1 MKERRF
7 IRALARIVGRDG
19 VITDPV
25 ERRVYETDGLTV
37 FQAAPDVV
45 VLPRTTE
52 QVARIVEVCAREGVP
67 FVARGAGTGLSGG
80 ALPLAGGVLI
90 ALNRMDR
97 ILEVD
102 YPNLRAVVEPGV
114 INARLSE
121 ALAPRGYYYAPDPA
135 SQTACTIGGNVA
147 ENSGGPRTPKYGV
160 TTHHVL
166 GLEVVLPDGAVVR
179 FGGKVP
185 DVPGYD
191 FVGLLV
197 GSEGT
202 LGIVTKVIV
211 RILRKPEAVRTLMAV
226 FETVEDAS
234 NAVSAIV
241 ARGIIPVAIEMMD
254 NLSIQAVERGVAAGY
269 PLDAGAVLLIELD
282 GPREEVEAL
291 VEPVLEICRTWRV
304 REVRVARDEEER
316 LRLWKGRKAA
326 FASMGQ
332 LSPDY
337 YVQDAV
343 IPRTR
348 LPAIM
353 KRIEELS
360 RQYGLRVANVFH
372 AGDGNLHPL
381 ILFDARRPGELQKA
395 EALGAEILRAC
406 VEAGG
411 SLTGEHGI
419 GLEKR
424 DYMPLMFRDEDLAAM
439 RRVKWAF
446 DPQGLLNPG
455 KIFPQDAPS
464 GGAPGPHPAAP
475 PRDVYIGF
483 IGRQSLVERLVRDLG
498 PLIGPERVGG
508 PLEAPAYN
516 VDGHTPS
523 IILWPRTVEEVS
535 AVLAWAYRHDLKV
548 VPWGGGTMIG
558 LGRPPLRVDLVLD
571 LSDLTG
577 VVDYEPADMTASF
590 WAGTTLRDAQALLAA
605 HGQFIPLD
613 PPAADRATLGGI
625 LATAASGPWRH
636 RYGTPRDLVL
646 AVRVVHTDG
655 TVTRGGA
662 KVVKNVAGYDMPKL
676 YVGSLGTLGVIVE
689 ATFRVYPRP
698 AFEATCLMA
707 FDDVTALQ
715 AAVADLLDAPLV
727 PTAVELLNP
736 VAMEVV
742 ADLVGLPDRVG
753 RYGLA
758 VAFGS
763 PCASAVATQVDR
775 ARSIGRS
782 AGARSET
789 DLTGELHD
797 RFWQAVRDFPW
808 TRGDVV
814 LKVGVPIA
822 EVGSTVMLAEEMA
835 HRAGL
840 RLGAVGE
847 AGVGILRFYISA
859 DAADPHGFLP
869 KVVTLIR
876 SLRSRALSSGG
887 HLVVLAAPVALKTQV
902 DVWGGVSDEVLRL
915 MRRLKKAFDPGS
927 ILNPGRFVEGI

>member
-1 MKERRF
+1 MKKRRL
-7 IRALARIVGRDG
+7 IRELVRIVGKGG
-19 VITDPV
+19 VIVDPV

-37 FQAAPDVV
+37 FQATPDVV
-45 VLPRTTE
+45 VLPRTAE
-52 QVARIVEVCAREGVP
+52 QVARIVQVCAREGIP

-80 ALPLAGGVLI
+80 ALPLVGGVLI

-102 YPNLRAVVEPGV
+102 YPNLRAIVEPGV
-114 INARLSE
+114 INARLGE
-121 ALAPRGYYYAPDPA
+121 VLASRGYYYAPDPA

-166 GLEVVLPDGAVVR
+166 GLEVVLPDGEILS

-241 ARGIIPVAIEMMD
+241 AQGIIPVAIEMMD
-254 NLSIQAVERGVAAGY
+254 NLSIQAVEKGVAAGY

-282 GPREEVEAL
+282 GPRAEVEAL
-291 VEPVLEICRTWRV
+291 VEPVLEICRAWRV
-304 REVRVARDEEER
+304 RTVRVAQTEEER
-316 LRLWKGRKAA
+316 LRFWKGRKAA

-332 LSPDY
+332 LSSDY

-360 RQYGLRVANVFH
+360 HQYGLRVANVFH

-381 ILFDARRPGELQKA
+381 ILFDARQPGALQKA

-406 VEAGG
+406 VELGG

-439 RRVKWAF
+439 QKVKRVF
-446 DPQGLLNPG
+446 DPRGLLNPG
-455 KIFPQDAPS
+455 KIFPRDYLSDPS
-464 GGAPGPHPAAP
+464 LEPNPGPPSVGTSLERP
-475 PRDVYIGF
+475 SIP
-483 IGRQSLVERLVRDLG
+483 GRLTADLG
-498 PLIGPERVGG
+498 HIIGLERVGG
-508 PLEAPAYN
+508 SLEAPQYN
-516 VDGHTPS
+516 VDGQTPRL
-523 IILWPRTVEEVS
+523 IAWPRKVEEVPHI
-535 AVLAWAYRHDLKV
+535 LALARQHDLKV
-548 VPWGGGTMIG
+548 IPWGGGTMVD
-558 LGRPPLRVDLVLD
+558 LGRPPLRVDLALD
-571 LSDLTG
+571 LSDLNG

-590 WAGTTLRDAQALLAA
+590 RAGTTLRDAQALLAA

-613 PPAADRATLGGI
+613 PPGADRATLGGI

-646 AVRVVHTDG
+646 AVQVVHADG

-676 YVGSLGTLGVIVE
+676 YIGSLGTLGVIVE
-689 ATFRVYPRP
+689 VTLRVYPRP
-698 AFEATCLMA
+698 AVEATCLMN
-707 FDDVTALQ
+707 FDDVTAVQ
-715 AAVADLLDAPLV
+715 AAIAGILDAPLV

-736 VAMEVV
+736 TAMQVV
-742 ADLVGLPDRVG
+742 ADQVSLPVSNG
-753 RYGLA
+753 QYGLA

-763 PCASAVATQVDR
+763 PWASAVNTQVDR
-775 ARSIGRS
+775 VRTIGRA

-789 DLTGELHD
+789 HLTGEPHD
-797 RFWQAVRDFPW
+797 RFWQVVRDFPRD
-808 TRGDVV
+808 RGDVV

-822 EVGSTVMLAEEMA
+822 EVGAIVTSAEGMA
-835 HRAGL
+835 QQANL
-840 RLGAVGE
+840 RLSIVGE
-847 AGVGILRFYISA
+847 AGVGILRFYIPA
-859 DAADPHGFLP
+859 DVDDPARFLS
-869 KVVTLIR
+869 KVDTLIR
-876 SLRSRALSSGG
+876 SLRVRALSLGG
-887 HLVVLAAPVALKTQV
+887 YLVVLAAPVALKARV
-902 DVWGGVSDEVLRL
+902 DVWGAVPDPVFRL
-915 MRRLKKAFDPGS
+915 MTRLKKVFDPYQ

>member
-1 MKERRF
+1 MKKRRL
-7 IRALARIVGRDG
+7 IRELARIVGKDG
-19 VITDPV
+19 VIADPV

-37 FQAAPDVV
+37 FQAVPDVV

-52 QVARIVEVCAREGVP
+52 QVARIVQVCAREGIP

-97 ILEVD
+97 IVEVD

-121 ALAPRGYYYAPDPA
+121 VLAPRGYYYAPDPA

-166 GLEVVLPDGAVVR
+166 GLEVVLPDGEVAL

-226 FETVEDAS
+226 FDTVEDAS
-234 NAVSAIV
+234 NTVSAII
-241 ARGIIPVAIEMMD
+241 ARGILPAALEMMD
-254 NLSIQAVERGVAAGY
+254 HLSIQAVEKGVAAGY

-282 GPREEVEAL
+282 GLREEVDAL
-291 VEPVLEICRTWRV
+291 VGPIREVCRAWRV

-343 IPRTR
+343 VPRTR

-353 KRIEELS
+353 RRVEELA

-395 EALGAEILRAC
+395 EALGAEILRIC

-424 DYMPLMFRDEDLAAM
+424 DFMPLMFRDEDLAIM
-439 RRVKWAF
+439 QRVKRAF

-455 KIFPQDAPS
+455 KIFPRDYLPDPS
-464 GGAPGPHPAAP
+464 REPKPSP
-475 PRDVYIGF
+475 PPVSVI
-483 IGRQSLVERLVRDLG
+483 IERLTSTDRLAQELG
-498 PLIGPERVGG
+498 RIIGPERVGSL
-508 PLEAPAYN
+508 LEAARYN
-516 VDGHTPS
+516 VDGQTPR
-523 IILWPRTVEEVS
+523 IIAWPQTVEEVS
-535 AVLAWAYRHDLKV
+535 AVLAFAQRHDLKV
-548 VPWGGGTMIG
+548 IPWGGGTMVG
-558 LGRPPLRVDLVLD
+558 LGRLPLQYDLALD
-571 LSDLTG
+571 LSDWTG

-590 WAGTTLRDAQALLAA
+590 WAGTSLQEAQTRLAA
-605 HGQFIPLD
+605 YDQWIPLD
-613 PPAADRATLGGI
+613 PPCADRATLGGI

-646 AVRVVHTDG
+646 AVRVVHADG

-676 YVGSLGTLGVIVE
+676 YIGSLGTLGVIVE

-707 FDDVTALQ
+707 FDDVTASQ
-715 AAVADLLDAPLV
+715 AAVAGLLDAPLE
-727 PTAVELLNP
+727 PSAVELLNP
-736 VAMEVV
+736 TAMRTV
-742 ADLVGLPDRVG
+742 ADPIGLPWPDG

-763 PCASAVATQVDR
+763 PCAPAVTTQVDR
-775 ARSIGRS
+775 TRSIGRT
-782 AGARSET
+782 AGSRAEA

-808 TRGDVV
+808 NRGDVV

-822 EVGSTVMLAEEMA
+822 EVGSTVALAEEMA
-835 HRAGL
+835 QRAGL
-840 RLGAVGE
+840 RLGVVGE
-847 AGVGILRFYISA
+847 AGVGILRLYVP
-859 DAADPHGFLP
+859 ADPEDPEGFLS
-869 KVVTLIR
+869 KVARLIG
-876 SLRSRALSSGG
+876 SLRIRAVSSGG
-887 HLVVLAAPVALKTQV
+887 YLVVLAAPPALKARV
-902 DVWGGVSDEVLRL
+902 DVWGPVSDPVLRL
-915 MRRLKKAFDPGS
+915 MTRLKKALDPYQ

>member
-1 MKERRF
+1 MKKRRL
-7 IRALARIVGRDG
+7 IRELIRIVGKDG
-19 VITDPV
+19 VVVDPV

-37 FQAAPDVV
+37 FQATPDVV
-45 VLPRTTE
+45 VLPRAAE
-52 QVARIVEVCAREGVP
+52 QVAHIVQVCAREGIP

-114 INARLSE
+114 INARLGE
-121 ALAPRGYYYAPDPA
+121 ALASRGYYYAPDPA

-166 GLEVVLPDGAVVR
+166 GLEVVLPDGEVVL

-254 NLSIQAVERGVAAGY
+254 NLSIQAVEKGVAAGY

-282 GPREEVEAL
+282 GPHEEVEAL
-291 VEPVLEICRTWRV
+291 VEPVLEVCRAWRV

-381 ILFDARRPGELQKA
+381 ILFDARQPGELRKA

-411 SLTGEHGI
+411 SLTGEHGV

-424 DYMPLMFRDEDLAAM
+424 DYMPLMFQDEDLAAM
-439 RRVKWAF
+439 QRVKRAF
-446 DPQGLLNPG
+446 DPRGLLNPG
-455 KIFPQDAPS
+455 KIFPRDYLLDPSLEPNPSPPSVDAILEHLS
-464 GGAPGPHPAAP
+464 ITD
-475 PRDVYIGF
+475 RLIG
-483 IGRQSLVERLVRDLG
+483 DLG
-498 PLIGPERVGG
+498 HIIGPENVGSF
-508 PLEAPAYN
+508 LEAPQYN
-516 VDGHTPS
+516 VDGQTPRM
-523 IILWPRTVEEVS
+523 IARPRTVEEVS
-535 AVLAWAYRHDLKV
+535 AVLDLACRQDLKV
-548 VPWGGGTMIG
+548 VPWGGGTTIS
-558 LGRPPLRVDLVLD
+558 LGRPPLRVDLALD

-590 WAGTTLRDAQALLAA
+590 RAGTTLQDAQALLAA

-613 PPAADRATLGGI
+613 PPGADRVTLGGI

-646 AVRVVHTDG
+646 AVRVVHADG

-676 YVGSLGTLGVIVE
+676 YIGSLGTLGVIVE

-698 AFEATCLMA
+698 AFEATYLMT
-707 FDDVTALQ
+707 FDDVTAVQ
-715 AAVADLLDAPLV
+715 AAVADILDASLV

-736 VAMEVV
+736 TAMQTV
-742 ADLVGLPDRVG
+742 ADQVGLPGSDG

-758 VAFGS
+758 IAFGS
-763 PCASAVATQVDR
+763 PCAPAVAAQVHRVR
-775 ARSIGRS
+775 AIGRA
-782 AGARSET
+782 AGAHSET
-789 DLTGELHD
+789 DLTGEPHD
-797 RFWQAVRDFPW
+797 RFWQAIRDFPW
-808 TRGDVV
+808 DRGDVV

-822 EVGSTVMLAEEMA
+822 EVGSTVTLAEDMA
-835 HRAGL
+835 RGANL
-840 RLGAVGE
+840 RLGIVGE
-847 AGVGILRFYISA
+847 AGVGILRLYVPA
-859 DAADPHGFLP
+859 DADDPTGFLS
-869 KVVTLIR
+869 KVVALIR
-876 SLRSRALSSGG
+876 SLRVRALSSGG
-887 HLVVLAAPVALKTQV
+887 YVVVLAAPVALKARV
-902 DVWGGVSDEVLRL
+902 DVWGPVSDTTFRL
-915 MRRLKKAFDPGS
+915 MTRLKKAFDPYQ